1 MDTNSIDVYS
11 GNPNY
16 LKLIPDGETFEDITL
31 DDLGLNVKAVKDQLF
46 PMNDEDLS
54 DAQGNPYPDSLYQ
67 QILEQCVSQVEKEF
81 DIVIRPRRVV
91 DRVDYHANNFND
103 YMYVQLQARPIL
115 HIEDIKLYYNTQTI
129 YDYDMS
135 WIKAYTRS
143 GQLQIQPSTVM
154 GAFSS
159 GIQSPF
165 MPVINMNNLGTYGN
179 NLTPQQ
185 YAPQMIGVTGVY
197 GFIPRPDNEEGIQRD
212 YYIPQELV
220 AYIAKYSAVEVL
232 ERWGRT
238 PVGAGIAGYTTSMD
252 GMSTTV
258 QTTASAENSA
268 SSGEIR
274 NLLEDMKNLK
284 NSLVAYFGR
293 NINFIV

>member
-1 MDTNSIDVYS
+1 MSSDSIDIYS

-16 LKLIPDGETFEDITL
+16 LELLPEGKSFEDITL
-31 DDLGLNVKAVKDQLF
+31 DDLGLNIDAIKAQLY

-54 DAQGNPYPDSLYQ
+54 DANGKPYPDSLYQ
-67 QILEQCVSQVEKEF
+67 SILEQCVSQVEKEF
-81 DIVIRPRRVV
+81 DIVIRPHRVV

-103 YMYVQLQARPIL
+103 YMYVQLKSRPIL
-115 HIEDIKLYYNTQTI
+115 HIEDVKMYYNRQTV
-129 YDYDMS
+129 YDYDMD

-143 GQLQIQPSTVM
+143 GQLQIQPSTIM
-154 GAFSS
+154 GTFSS

-185 YAPQMIGVTGVY
+185 YAPQMIGITGVY
-197 GFIPRPDNEEGIQRD
+197 GFIPRPDSERGIQRD
-212 YYIPQELV
+212 YYMPPELI
-220 AYIAKYSAVEVL
+220 AYIAKFGAVEIL

-238 PVGAGIAGYTTSMD
+238 PVQAGIAGYTTSLD

-258 QTTASAENSA
+258 NTTSSAENSA
-268 SSGEIR
+268 SSGEIN

-284 NSLVAYFGR
+284 NSLVSYFGR